1 VPREIAA
8 PLKLAN
14 VSTDPSD
21 ADAGCMW
28 YRTNTAEY
36 FGDDGLA
43 GRKLKIGPFG
53 NVPVVFSTKWHSLP
67 AYGAPSAVAIVLNRA
82 YAIPFWP
89 GRSTTITGV
98 AAEVTVLGV
107 GNLRAGLYTASP
119 ATGAPNTLIADWGTV
134 STGLAGVKTWTVSQA
149 VRPVL
154 YWLVLAQQGLVAL
167 SLRSRDTWDPIVS
180 DDTPVLNANRNTYY
194 RDTGFGGAF
203 PASFG
208 TPDGSVQGPSAML
221 QLT

>member
-1 VPREIAA
+1 
-8 PLKLAN
+8 
-14 VSTDPSD
+14 
-21 ADAGCMW
+21 MW

-98 AAEVTVLGV
+98 AAEVTVRSEEHTSELQS
-107 GNLRAGLYTASP
+107 RR
-119 ATGAPNTLIADWGTV
+119 D
-134 STGLAGVKTWTVSQA
+134 
-149 VRPVL
+149 
-154 YWLVLAQQGLVAL
+154 LVCRLLL
-167 SLRSRDTWDPIVS
+167 
-180 DDTPVLNANRNTYY
+180 
-194 RDTGFGGAF
+194 
-203 PASFG
+203 
-208 TPDGSVQGPSAML
+208 
-221 QLT
+221 

>member
-1 VPREIAA
+1 
-8 PLKLAN
+8 
-14 VSTDPSD
+14 
-21 ADAGCMW
+21 MW

-119 ATGAPNTLIADWGTV
+119 ATGAPNTRSEERRVG
-134 STGLAGVKTWTVSQA
+134 KEC
-149 VRPVL
+149 
-154 YWLVLAQQGLVAL
+154 
-167 SLRSRDTWDPIVS
+167 RSRWSP
-180 DDTPVLNANRNTYY
+180 YH
-194 RDTGFGGAF
+194 
-203 PASFG
+203 
-208 TPDGSVQGPSAML
+208 
-221 QLT
+221 

>member
-1 VPREIAA
+1 
-8 PLKLAN
+8 
-14 VSTDPSD
+14 
-21 ADAGCMW
+21 MW

-167 SLRSRDTWDPIVS
+167 SVGAAETLDPNGVG
-180 DDTPVLNANRNTYY
+180 DPAGLNANPNTVY
-194 RDTGFGGAF
+194 RDTGFRGAV
-203 PASFG
+203 PPTFG
-208 TPDGSVQGPSAML
+208 NPEGAGPGPSAML